1 MPSIE
6 SRSNQHTLSHGKE
19 KNFSRKTRKLYLTN
33 NIDKNRSICQQIV
46 QKYKV
51 TITDVI
57 VFSTTSNLKK
67 IVFKKSFFNIALK
80 HPCYDQSNGSAGSIN
95 IPQVTYNTKND
106 SKVIL
111 ELHRKPLCIFQTN
124 WVHIYKE
131 KLSLSIQS
139 AKVKNWLFNFTE
151 EVEVIP
157 IYCKTVTFCKIVL
170 KVWIKVT
177 KW

>member
-19 KNFSRKTRKLYLTN
+19 KHFSRQTRKSYLTN

-46 QKYKV
+46 KEYKV

-57 VFSTTSNLKK
+57 VFSTTSNLKE
-67 IVFKKSFFNIALK
+67 IVFKKSFVNVALK
-80 HPCYDQSNGSAGSIN
+80 HPCYDQSNSSAGSIN

-111 ELHRKPLCIFQTN
+111 ELHRKPLCMLQTN
-124 WVHIYKE
+124 
-131 KLSLSIQS
+131 
-139 AKVKNWLFNFTE
+139 
-151 EVEVIP
+151 
-157 IYCKTVTFCKIVL
+157 
-170 KVWIKVT
+170 
-177 KW
+177 

>member
-46 QKYKV
+46 RKYKV

-57 VFSTTSNLKK
+57 VFSTTSNLKQ

-111 ELHRKPLCIFQTN
+111 ELHRKPLCISD
-124 WVHIYKE
+124 
-131 KLSLSIQS
+131 KLSPHLQRETI
-139 AKVKNWLFNFTE
+139 AK
-151 EVEVIP
+151 
-157 IYCKTVTFCKIVL
+157 Y
-170 KVWIKVT
+170 
-177 KW
+177 